1 MENKQ
6 AIQKRIEHIIID
18 WAIHWMLFFVQ
29 GLDNFITAIER
40 ERNEWVI
47 HVKLAD
53 QVNKQANIESSLI
66 KRK

>member
-18 WAIHWMLFFVQ
+18 WAIHWMLSFVQ

-40 ERNEWVI
+40 EKNEWVI